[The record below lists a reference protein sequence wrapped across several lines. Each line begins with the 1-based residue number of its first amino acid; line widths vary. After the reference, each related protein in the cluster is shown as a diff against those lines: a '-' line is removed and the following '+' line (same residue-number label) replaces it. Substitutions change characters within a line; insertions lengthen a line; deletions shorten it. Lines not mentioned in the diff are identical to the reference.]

1 MYACSA
7 WRTPDSALFASIFPG
22 QGESVL
28 TIVNGKKGG
37 VSCRAFG
44 GRRVQARQAGRVCA
58 PGKDSMNGWLENS

>member
-37 VSCRAFG
+37 VSWRVAGTTRAS
-44 GRRVQARQAGRVCA
+44 QPSGRVSVPA
-58 PGKDSMNGWLENS
+58 NNSMNGWLENS